1 MTDTDNANMET
12 SLLELLNRIDKSLAE
27 FCRASSITDDEEVE
41 EIWKMFRANK
51 ILN

>member
-1 MTDTDNANMET
+1 MET

-27 FCRASSITDDEEVE
+27 FCRDSFITDDEEVE
-41 EIWKMFRANK
+41 EIWKMFRARK